1 MSISAAE
8 NNKAQLEAIKR
19 GTEEMKSVMVSV
31 EEAESVVSDS
41 QEALDM
47 VDRISQALSLPISN
61 SDTISKEV
69 DNELARLIGDTKDS
83 TEKIFEIGNVAAFES
98 KVDVQI
104 PATFVSSR
112 LSRPERIAVPL

>member
-1 MSISAAE
+1 M
-8 NNKAQLEAIKR
+8 
-19 GTEEMKSVMVSV
+19 MVSV

-69 DNELARLIGDTKDS
+69 DNELARLIDDTKDS
-83 TEKIFEIGNVAAFES
+83 TENRFDERKMAAFES

-112 LSRPERIAVPL
+112 PSRPERIAVPL